1 MTKRH
6 SVQERE
12 YERARAEMVDRLRK
26 LIRHYSASRV
36 SIPTNIADDA
46 RAYGVSLK
54 GTIYNNAPK
63 DSGDII
69 VIDYD
74 SSSKWD
80 RFTENGENE
89 TKGELEQL
97 NYLLFSKN
105 LFQRDFIYAFFDQ
118 NHAHEILFR
127 GVYRGASIIS
137 ALTLEKTGLGFPV
150 DVESSLVD
158 LLNQAYKDEIKP
170 MVVVYDKS
178 YFDEKECGLYKFLD
192 IKNKKRALRGL
203 IRINFIRERESEN
216 EGGARVY
223 KRGSMDKVERVPGKK
238 RGKVNKKI

>member
-1 MTKRH
+1 MMICYFNKDLFCFHILINEEKLKSLSYDNLILFDSRKEKVLNMIFQAFLGAIMTKRY

-36 SIPTNIADDA
+36 SIPTNIVDDA

-80 RFTENGENE
+80 RFTEKGEDE

-97 NYLLFSKN
+97 NHLLCSKN

-127 GVYRGASIIS
+127 GVYRGTSIIS

-170 MVVVYDKS
+170 MVVVYHKQQ
-178 YFDEKECGLYKFLD
+178 
-192 IKNKKRALRGL
+192 
-203 IRINFIRERESEN
+203 
-216 EGGARVY
+216 
-223 KRGSMDKVERVPGKK
+223 P
-238 RGKVNKKI
+238 